1 MSFPNIT
8 LLECNRMQSNQ
19 KGSEGD
25 DNAVFTNKMGRV
37 VELDVGD
44 TIEVKSAFIN
54 KRGCANPNSI
64 EFKGKTLGVSVKFEE
79 TQTAT
84 ETPTTYVAND
94 RYPEIYF
101 YSDITSNL
109 QVGEFLNDPTNPVP
123 QENNV
128 RQGGLAFRQ
137 IYNTEV
143 EKDLVDN
150 EAHLETNFYKNANG
164 ENTCMLPR
172 NYFRERLETTYEA
185 TTDSP
190 YRQYVESYFNR
201 CNFDV
206 DVIPSAVAGSLFYKK
221 GSISGI
227 SEYMP
232 ENSYYDGRGF
242 MGMKSRQIYF
252 NAFCP
257 TDYRFFKQ
265 ATTYKYN
272 SADTTNVEPYE
283 KEQKN
288 TYSFT
293 DNSAPHLRNSEDE
306 FSEFRPKNDNSRFYL
321 FEREYDWLVWPNTP
335 QAEGGY
341 TPPKV
346 PNYTFIDSSNNK
358 VLIDGERWF
367 NYGLDGGANI
377 DGFPQT
383 FRRSRYRS
391 PALFPY
397 VKRSKLN
404 KIQVDKGYS
413 TPQSLA
419 EQITIELQKEDED
432 SPFISN
438 KKDLDYST
446 GIRTQFYEPSIC
458 ADNNFNRTN
467 YSAYFNSDGDTDLT
481 EPAFKWWRNYHNI
494 LIKRPGL
501 YEEGT
506 KINTKFG
513 FVGTPAQQL
522 ANEDPRDDDSGIGN
536 YIQNS
541 IDVKAPLG
549 NNTTDSIETGWLY
562 TENNLKMLSRLF
574 DEQGK
579 YPELFYDETKGLD
592 HNGAFMNQ
600 KLSSDPDQHIEW
612 GTPATID
619 NSRFLHIN
627 RFDLDITNIGS
638 YDGGNVFNIL
648 GDDGFVRITTSKTVD
663 GELRKFDTDHRSTA
677 FFFKYDPQFR
687 NINTGGQST
696 SRLSYGFATK
706 VLKADGYEYIVLH
719 PELVNGLRPDVFALR
734 GGSPPYDNS
743 SNDPLYEQPWDSGGI
758 KGRDGGNND
767 YTMIGFDYHFTS
779 WGQIFMLTTN
789 GLKPSGYNYDE
800 TTQTATFGD
809 QFFYNQGGGLIL
821 EQDLTT
827 PENLIDSTIFISEN
841 YLGSNNIACK
851 FDAVSNR
858 FGFEFLHRP
867 ENEGNT
873 YNAGS
878 TDFINDAKTSDTAV
892 PKQTFPVN
900 PNATDEVL
908 KINKR
913 LFKSNW
919 CADMVPY
926 IEQDGEV
933 DLKVHGTT
941 RGRVDIKPMN
951 INLDPWVIYDS
962 RTGVSINF
970 GKTAL
975 IEDNKYL
982 SSQVSSWDNSLLGI
996 LGFSFDQFNPKT
1008 ITSKNNSLARIT
1020 NRNIRSVYNPSTN
1033 AQYLSTDTNLYR
1045 MNEYGANF
1053 MDTNLPTAIVVELL
1067 DSKSYNAEGH
1077 DPTKDTVEWLYL
1089 PPIVLPGVSVVIEAV
1104 NLPRVA
1110 LFPYMTIR
1118 SDIMR
1123 PQKYIGGLNSGLSL
1137 PVCAVINR
1145 INAEKDFIQLEGSD
1159 VYTITEPMKFSSIT
1173 TIITDPDGSLSLLD
1187 EGSAVIYKITKSD
1200 NISRYN
1206 IIEDFKKMLSEKK

>member
-8 LLECNRMQSNQ
+8 LLECNRMQSDQ

-25 DNAVFTNKMGRV
+25 DNAIFTNKMGKV

-64 EFKGKTLGVSVKFEE
+64 EFKGKTLGVNVKFTE
-79 TQTAT
+79 TQTN
-84 ETPTTYVAND
+84 TTQIPSDAFYDVNN
-94 RYPEIYF
+94 RYPEIYY

-109 QVGEFLNDPTNPVP
+109 QVGSNLNTDAHPVP

-137 IYNTEV
+137 IFNEEV

-150 EAHLETNFYKNANG
+150 EAYFETNFYKNANG

-172 NYFRERLETTYEA
+172 NFFRERIESYDA
-185 TTDSP
+185 TTNSP
-190 YRQYVESYFNR
+190 YSVHEESYFNR

-206 DVIPSAVAGSLFYKK
+206 DVVPSTVSGSLFSNK
-221 GSISGI
+221 GSYSGI
-227 SEYMP
+227 SEYLP

-242 MGMKSRQIYF
+242 YGMTDGQAYF

-265 ATTYKYN
+265 ATTY
-272 SADTTNVEPYE
+272 SVASDTTNVEPFE
-283 KEQKN
+283 KELKPV
-288 TYSFT
+288 YSNT
-293 DNSAPHLRNSEDE
+293 DNVAGFLRNSVNE

-335 QAEGGY
+335 QANAGSGY
-341 TPPKV
+341 TPEKE
-346 PNYTFIDSSNNK
+346 PNYTFIT
-358 VLIDGERWF
+358 ET
-367 NYGLDGGANI
+367 GANVVLNAETWFTPSSI
-377 DGFPQT
+377 DAVSGFPKR
-383 FRRSRYRS
+383 FRRAQLRS

-397 VKRSKLN
+397 LKRTKLN
-404 KIQVDKGYS
+404 KIKVDKGYS

-438 KKDLDYST
+438 KKLLDYST
-446 GIRTQFYEPSIC
+446 GIRTKFYQPSIC
-458 ADNNFNRTN
+458 ADNNFNKVN
-467 YSAYFNSDGDTDLT
+467 YSTYFSSDGSDSS
-481 EPAFKWWRNYHNI
+481 EAGFKWWRNYHNI

-501 YEEGT
+501 YEEGI
-506 KINTKFG
+506 KINTRYG
-513 FVGTPAQQL
+513 YVGTPTQQL

-541 IDVKAPLG
+541 ISVDSSLG

-562 TENNLKMLSRLF
+562 TESNLKMLSKLF

-592 HNGAFMNQ
+592 HNAPFMNQ
-600 KLSSDPDQHIEW
+600 FTNTNGGEHIEW

-627 RFDLDITNIGS
+627 RFDIDITQLSSG

-648 GDDGFVRITTSKTVD
+648 GDDGFVRITTSKTID
-663 GELRKFDTDHRSTA
+663 GELRGFDTDHRSTA
-677 FFFKYDPQFR
+677 FFFKYDPQYR
-687 NINTGGQST
+687 NIDTGGDDS

-734 GGSPPYDNS
+734 GGSSPYDNAGNS
-743 SNDPLYEQPWDSGGI
+743 PTYEQPWVPASI
-758 KGRDGGNND
+758 KGRDGGNDD
-767 YTMIGFDYHFTS
+767 YTIIGWDYHYTS
-779 WGQIFMLTTN
+779 WGNVVMFTTN

-800 TTQTATFGD
+800 TTRAATFGD
-809 QFFYNQGGGLIL
+809 KFFYNQGG
-821 EQDLTT
+821 DLGIEEDMTESLT
-827 PENLIDSTIFISEN
+827 LSTIFISEN

-867 ENEGNT
+867 ENQGNSV
-873 YNAGS
+873 NAGS
-878 TDFINDAKTSDTAV
+878 TDFINAKKDTDPAV
-892 PKQTFPVN
+892 PVRTFPIN
-900 PNATDEVL
+900 DNATDEVL

-933 DLKVHGTT
+933 DIAVNGTT
-941 RGRVDIKPMN
+941 RGRIDIKPMN
-951 INLDPWVIYDS
+951 INLEPWVVYDS

-975 IEDNKYL
+975 IESNKYL
-982 SSQVSSWDNSLLGI
+982 ASQVASWDNSLLGI
-996 LGFSFDQFNPKT
+996 LGFSFDQFNPTT

-1033 AQYLSTDTNLYR
+1033 AQFLPTNTNLFR

-1053 MDTNLPTAIVVELL
+1053 MDTNLPTALSVELL
-1067 DSKSYNAEGH
+1067 DAKSYNAAGGSGSV
-1077 DPTKDTVEWLYL
+1077 PVNWLYL
-1089 PPIVLPGVSVVIEAV
+1089 PPIVIGASSVVIEAV

-1118 SDIMR
+1118 SDVMR

-1137 PVCAVINR
+1137 PVCAVVNR
-1145 INAEKDFIQLEGSD
+1145 INAEKDFIQYS
-1159 VYTITEPMKFSSIT
+1159 
-1173 TIITDPDGSLSLLD
+1173 
-1187 EGSAVIYKITKSD
+1187 
-1200 NISRYN
+1200 
-1206 IIEDFKKMLSEKK
+1206 